1 MSILDAYDPAR
12 EAVLEPSH
20 AAAPVE
26 GFPETVVVTFQPSLT
41 QSAAGWPGTR
51 VLGHL
56 PVFFQIPIY
65 AINTR
70 TGPSAS
76 TRPCWG
82 APPPPA

>member
-41 QSAAGWPGTR
+41 QAAAGWPGTR

-56 PVFFQIPIY
+56 PVFFRSPSTPSIIR
-65 AINTR
+65 TR
-70 TGPSAS
+70 PSAS
-76 TRPCWG
+76 TRPCWE
-82 APPPPA
+82 APPPPV